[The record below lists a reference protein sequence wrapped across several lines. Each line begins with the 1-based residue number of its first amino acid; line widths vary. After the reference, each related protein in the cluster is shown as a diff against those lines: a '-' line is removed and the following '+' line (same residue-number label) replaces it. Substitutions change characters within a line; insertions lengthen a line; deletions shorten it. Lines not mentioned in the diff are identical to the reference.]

1 MCSISE
7 QLNTVTHTHTHD
19 TDIYT
24 HSNRGREGGRGGGR
38 GEGGRGEGRGG
49 EGGRGREGISYL
61 CVVIHKDSNVVSIGD
76 GTVRE
81 MGSGPHTMHVHTRAT
96 ERGVCEVAV
105 VDERLTR
112 RRYIEAVEPTV
123 GNIHWSVI
131 LSGGG
136 GGRGGG
142 GGEGGRGGRGEGG
155 EGGGE

>member
-1 MCSISE
+1 MKGE
-7 QLNTVTHTHTHD
+7 G
-19 TDIYT
+19 
-24 HSNRGREGGRGGGR
+24 RGEREGGERGEGERGGEGRGGGREGGR
-38 GEGGRGEGRGG
+38 E
-49 EGGRGREGISYL
+49 RGREGTLYL

-112 RRYIEAVEPTV
+112 RRYVEAVEPTV

-131 LSGGG
+131 L
-136 GGRGGG
+136 RGGEG
-142 GGEGGRGGRGEGG
+142 GGEGGRGGGEGREG
-155 EGGGE
+155 RGRGGGRGVK